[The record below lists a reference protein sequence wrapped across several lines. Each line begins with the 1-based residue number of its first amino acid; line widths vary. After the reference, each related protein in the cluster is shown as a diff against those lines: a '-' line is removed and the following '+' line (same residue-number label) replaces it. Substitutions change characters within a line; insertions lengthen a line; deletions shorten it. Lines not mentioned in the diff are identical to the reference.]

1 MNNNI
6 DTLFYN
12 LNCFIQDSNDLIN
25 VFRFRNNIKNYDDLE
40 IYFKNYFIKY
50 SNKAEIV
57 KGITSSIINLELL
70 NNKLNWLRFLF
81 KDSQKIANKIEVKNV
96 IDDDDSFLEF
106 SIKSIIENRV
116 LPLIEFIIVEIEL
129 TLKSSTP
136 KKTIIENEKII
147 DFSDSKGTEK
157 IIILSQL
164 GILDFLKEKQPFNVS
179 TNALASA
186 LSGVTG
192 IKTGTLQ
199 SYINPIF
206 NPNIEQK
213 NNPLKKEKSVTK
225 INQKLISIGFNPPK

>member
-1 MNNNI
+1 MNNNT

-12 LNCFIQDSNDLIN
+12 LNCFIQDTNDLIN
-25 VFRFRNNIKNYDDLE
+25 IFRFRNDIKNYDDLE
-40 IYFKNYFIKY
+40 LYFKDYFIKY
-50 SNKAEIV
+50 TNKAEIV

-70 NNKLNWLRFLF
+70 NNKLNWIRFLF

-129 TLKSSTP
+129 TLKSLKP
-136 KKTIIENEKII
+136 KEKIIENEKTI

-157 IIILSQL
+157 IIMLNQL
-164 GILDFLKEKQPFNVS
+164 GILDFLKEKQPFDLS

-192 IKTGTLQ
+192 IDPGTLQ
-199 SYINPIF
+199 SYINPIN
-206 NPNIEQK
+206 NPKVNQK